1 MGFTKIMR
9 HNKKQETMDHEPKR
23 SKKKLFQGGPQK
35 FNLIDKDIK
44 TAIIKIEKRKLCLK
58 NQSALWQ
65 KCLFIERLQ

>member
-35 FNLIDKDIK
+35 FNLVDKDIK
-44 TAIIKIEKRKLCLK
+44 AAIIKIHEK
-58 NQSALWQ
+58 N
-65 KCLFIERLQ
+65 

>member
-35 FNLIDKDIK
+35 FNLVDIDIK
-44 TAIIKIEKRKLCLK
+44 AAIIKIHEK
-58 NQSALWQ
+58 N
-65 KCLFIERLQ
+65 